1 MKYLALSGL
10 LLLFNINSKAQTSS
24 HKNIIQFIFTSDAH
38 YGITRKTFRNDT
50 AVSGHVVNAAMIKEM
65 NKLPQIKLPND
76 GGVDAGNLTGPVDY
90 LIEGGDI
97 ANRMEKHDQ
106 SDAESWKQFSADYI
120 NALTLRGSDFKRTK
134 LLLIPGNHDITN
146 AIGFY
151 KPMKPTTDPT
161 SMVAIYNLMMKPSKM
176 LTTKNYDYSKDK
188 INYSKN
194 IDGIHFMFITLWP
207 DSSERIWM
215 EKDLHSVSSK
225 MPVILFTHDQPESE
239 AKHFTNPAKGRG
251 INAKDRFEDLLD
263 EVYKDSTAAPK
274 DGGTTVIEQRGWVAF
289 LKKHPNIRAYFH
301 GNDNFNQFYNY
312 TGPDNDVSLPVF
324 RVDSPMKGNYS
335 SKDETKLS
343 FQLVTINTK
352 TLTMTVREC
361 LWNVDPSHPGKSIK
375 WGESRTI
382 HL

>member
-1 MKYLALSGL
+1 MQEILPGQSITL
-10 LLLFNINSKAQTSS
+10 LKVAISPT
-24 HKNIIQFIFTSDAH
+24 
-38 YGITRKTFRNDT
+38 GWRN
-50 AVSGHVVNAAMIKEM
+50 
-65 NKLPQIKLPND
+65 
-76 GGVDAGNLTGPVDY
+76 
-90 LIEGGDI
+90 
-97 ANRMEKHDQ
+97 HDQ
-106 SDAESWKQFSADYI
+106 SDAESWKQFCSDYI
-120 NALTLRGSDFKRTK
+120 NGLTLTDKSGQKTK
-134 LLLIPGNHDITN
+134 LFLIPGNHDITN

-151 KPMKPTTDPT
+151 KPMKPKTDPT

-215 EKDLHSVSSK
+215 EKDLHSISSK

>member
-1 MKYLALSGL
+1 M
-10 LLLFNINSKAQTSS
+10 LFNINSKAQTSS
-24 HKNIIQFIFTSDAH
+24 HKNILQFIFTSDAH

-50 AVSGHVVNAAMIKEM
+50 AVSGHLVNAAMIKEM
-65 NKLPQIKLPND
+65 NTLPVVQLPLD
-76 GGVDAGNLTGPVDY
+76 GGIDAGKLTGPIDY
-90 LIEGGDI
+90 VVEGGDI
-97 ANRMEKHDQ
+97 ANRMENHDQ
-106 SDAESWKQFSADYI
+106 SDATSWKQFSADYI
-120 NALTLRGSDFKRTK
+120 NGLTLRGSDFKRAK

-151 KPMKPTTDPT
+151 KSMKPTTDPT

-176 LTTKNYDYSKDK
+176 LTTKNYNYSKDK

-215 EKDLHSVSSK
+215 EKDLRSVSSK

-239 AKHFTNPAKGRG
+239 AKHFTNPAKARG
-251 INAKDRFEDLLD
+251 INVNDRFEDLLD
-263 EVYKDSTAAPK
+263 EVYKDSTAAPA

-289 LKKHPNIRAYFH
+289 LKKHPNIKAYFH

-312 TGPDNDVSLPVF
+312 RGPDNDVSIPVF

-335 SKDETKLS
+335 SKDESKLS
-343 FQLVTINTK
+343 FQLITINTK

-361 LWNVDPSHPGKSIK
+361 LWNADPSHTGKSIK

-382 HL
+382 HLKGNHN